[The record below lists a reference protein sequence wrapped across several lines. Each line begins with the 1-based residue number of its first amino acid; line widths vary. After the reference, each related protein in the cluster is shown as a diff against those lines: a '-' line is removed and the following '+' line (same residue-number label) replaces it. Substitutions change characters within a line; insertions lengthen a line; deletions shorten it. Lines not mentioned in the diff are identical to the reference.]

1 LWLFGRI
8 SHSWVLQF
16 EIEDSLKIGFY
27 GTSNSEILEKRI
39 EINNN
44 LEVSVVGQT
53 QVVRSFWNKPLLL
66 SNFGQLILEL
76 QHA

>member
-39 EINNN
+39 EINND

-53 QVVRSFWNKPLLL
+53 QVVRNFSNKPLLL